1 MMTVETAPQV
11 EAREEVFSKRHGN
24 DEDYMNNGDE
34 QKEDSYPT
42 PIVDYNYQLFKQTFF
57 ISSLPFASFA
67 LIFCSCF

>member
-1 MMTVETAPQV
+1 
-11 EAREEVFSKRHGN
+11 
-24 DEDYMNNGDE
+24 MNNGDE